1 MLVSFIFHWP
11 CAYFPRYSQR
21 GRENVKDTER
31 EAHKQ
36 PLTCDSLDT
45 AIITVA
51 PGALIRCTGHN
62 RTANYQRPQHLT
74 R

>member
-45 AIITVA
+45 AIISVA
-51 PGALIRCTGHN
+51 PGALIRRTGHK
-62 RTANYQRPQHLT
+62 RKANYQRPRHLT
-74 R
+74 Q